1 MPPPASTWSRP
12 LRVLAL
18 FMLLGAIA
26 GPIAPALM
34 AQDTTQTTS
43 EDTLYRVETN
53 EGTVYIG
60 TLVRENEEAV
70 VLATRDGTEV
80 RIARDN
86 IETFASIDS
95 SRIRNGDYW
104 FDNPQPTRY
113 FFAPSAIGL
122 RKGNGY
128 YQNTWVLFNNVNYG
142 VSDRFSIGAGTV
154 PVFLFGEGVFPIWV
168 LPKVSFSNASANR
181 HLTVGGVLGGV
192 VGEGESASVG
202 LLYTSGT
209 LGGADRNLTAGIGYG
224 YQSGALADT
233 PFFNVSGMT
242 RVSQRFYLVS
252 ENYFFS
258 GDEVNGLVS
267 FGLRYAPEKFAVD
280 FGLVRPLAD
289 DLDSFIAFPWLGVA
303 LPF

>member
-1 MPPPASTWSRP
+1 
-12 LRVLAL
+12 
-18 FMLLGAIA
+18 
-26 GPIAPALM
+26 M
-34 AQDTTQTTS
+34 AEEAVT
-43 EDTLYRVETN
+43 YRVETN
-53 EGTVYIG
+53 EGTVYVG
-60 TLVRENEEAV
+60 TLVRESDEAV
-70 VLATRDGTEV
+70 VLAMSDGTEV
-80 RIARDN
+80 RVLRENIRDFSQIN
-86 IETFASIDS
+86 P

-122 RKGNGY
+122 REGNGY

-154 PVFLFGEGVFPIWV
+154 PVFLFGESVFPIWV
-168 LPKVSFSNASANR
+168 LPKVSFSNASASR
-181 HLTVGGVLGGV
+181 HLAVGGVLGGV

-224 YQSGALADT
+224 YQNGSLADT

-242 RVSQRFYLVS
+242 RVSKRFYLVS

-280 FGLVRPLAD
+280 FGLVRPLTD

>member
-1 MPPPASTWSRP
+1 MYSRTH
-12 LRVLAL
+12 
-18 FMLLGAIA
+18 LLGCT
-26 GPIAPALM
+26 ALLSLFLILTM
-34 AQDTTQTTS
+34 FPLSASAQDAGEAPPTYRIETTG
-43 EDTLYRVETN
+43 
-53 EGTVYIG
+53 GTVYVG
-60 TLVRENEEAV
+60 TLVEESDSHV
-70 VLATRDGTEV
+70 VLATGDGNEI

-86 IETFASIDS
+86 IDEQTTVDPD
-95 SRIRNGDYW
+95 RIRNGAYW

-122 RKGNGY
+122 RDGDGY

-154 PVFLFGEGVFPIWV
+154 PVFLFGAGVFPVWV

-181 HLTVGGVLGGV
+181 HLAVGGVLGGV
-192 VGEGESASVG
+192 VGEGEAASVG

-209 LGGADRNLTAGIGYG
+209 LGGPNRNLTAGIGYG
-224 YQSGALADT
+224 YQNGTLADT

-242 RVSQRFYLVS
+242 RVSKRFYLVS

-267 FGLRYAPEKFAVD
+267 FGLRYAPENFAVD

-289 DLDSFIAFPWLGVA
+289 DLDSFIALPWLGVA
-303 LPF
+303 IPF